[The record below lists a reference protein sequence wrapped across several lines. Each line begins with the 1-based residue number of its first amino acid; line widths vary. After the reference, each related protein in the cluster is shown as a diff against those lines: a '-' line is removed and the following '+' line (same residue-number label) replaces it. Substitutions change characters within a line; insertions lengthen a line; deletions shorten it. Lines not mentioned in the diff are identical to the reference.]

1 MRSEKRELA
10 YELMQPYEMTNFKD
24 ELSSLQERIY
34 LTEIQSV
41 IISLEQVQLLIVD
54 EALLLVKAVD
64 ALRVMGRS
72 VRLTKIQPSIA
83 LVLNECSDCFQI
95 SDS

>member
-1 MRSEKRELA
+1 MRSEKRELV